1 MLIGVDSLQG
11 GYNSAVFALRLRAV
25 SKRFIKWGFVPGAAY
40 AQRYGAPRKSEF
52 FRLKKSLK

>member
-25 SKRFIKWGFVPGAAY
+25 SKRFIK
-40 AQRYGAPRKSEF
+40 
-52 FRLKKSLK
+52 